1 MRKYSSSESSQEE
14 NLLGNGKALYY
25 KSKMCL
31 FSGIPHKFSL
41 KFSTLPQFISLQLI
55 AKKVRDYALWQEPE
69 GHSAGV

>member
-1 MRKYSSSESSQEE
+1 
-14 NLLGNGKALYY
+14 
-25 KSKMCL
+25 MCL

-69 GHSAGV
+69 GHSTGV